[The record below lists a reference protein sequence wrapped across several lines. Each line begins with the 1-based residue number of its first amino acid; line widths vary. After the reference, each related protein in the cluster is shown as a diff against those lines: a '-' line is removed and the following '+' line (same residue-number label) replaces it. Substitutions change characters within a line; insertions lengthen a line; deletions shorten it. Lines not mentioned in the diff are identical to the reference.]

1 MAMKITVYCMLINL
15 GNTLNTFKLATASMI
30 GIVTFHSL
38 RRDTD
43 VI

>member
-1 MAMKITVYCMLINL
+1 MAMKITVYCMLINS
-15 GNTLNTFKLATASMI
+15 GNTFKLATASMI